1 MNLGT
6 DVAGVMLDMDGTVYH
21 GDRPVEGAARFV
33 GRLREAGIPHVF
45 ITNNSSHTRSFY
57 YQRLSS
63 MGFDILE
70 NEIITSATAAARY
83 LQEFRPGARVFILA
97 SPEVR
102 EEIVSYGVEVTDDRP
117 DTVLLTFDRTI
128 CYDRINRAYHLIASG
143 AELIATHPDDL
154 CPTEDFYDVDIGPFI
169 RLFESLTGKK
179 ATVIGKPNSL
189 MLEMAARVMN
199 ADPSATV
206 MIGDRLYTDIRMARD
221 AGIRS
226 VLVLTGET
234 SLEDL
239 SPSEVKPDYVVT
251 SVAEIEILPRR
262 RRSGCASDNCI

>member
-1 MNLGT
+1 MKLGT

-21 GDRPVEGAARFV
+21 GDQPVEGAAQFV
-33 GRLREAGIPHVF
+33 ARLRKAGIPYAF
-45 ITNNSSHTRSFY
+45 ITNNSSHTRGFY
-57 YQRLSS
+57 YRRLSS
-63 MGFDILE
+63 MGFDISE
-70 NEIITSATAAARY
+70 DEIITSATATARY
-83 LQEFRPGARVFILA
+83 LREFRPGARVFLLA
-97 SPEVR
+97 SPEVK
-102 EEIVSYGVEVTDDRP
+102 EEIVSYGVDVTDDRP

-179 ATVIGKPNSL
+179 ATIIGKPNRL
-189 MLEMAARVMN
+189 MLEMAAKVMN
-199 ADPSATV
+199 ADPSGTV

-234 SLEDL
+234 SEEDL
-239 SPSEVKPDYVVT
+239 VSSEIKPDYVVP
-251 SVAEIEILPRR
+251 SVAEIDIFP
-262 RRSGCASDNCI
+262 

>member
-1 MNLGT
+1 LKLGT

-21 GDRPVEGAARFV
+21 GDQPVEGASRFV
-33 GRLREAGIPHVF
+33 ARLREAGIPFAF
-45 ITNNSSHTRSFY
+45 ITNNSSHTRGFY
-57 YQRLSS
+57 YRRLSS
-63 MGFDILE
+63 MGFDISE
-70 NEIITSATAAARY
+70 DEIITSATATARY
-83 LQEFRPGARVFILA
+83 LRESRPGARIFLLA

-102 EEIVSYGVEVTDDRP
+102 EEIVSYGVDVTDERP

-143 AELIATHPDDL
+143 ADLIATHPDDL

-179 ATVIGKPNSL
+179 ATVIGKPNPL
-189 MLEMAARVMN
+189 MLEMAAKVMN
-199 ADPSATV
+199 ADPSKTI

-234 SLEDL
+234 SEDDL
-239 SPSEVKPDYVVT
+239 VSSEIKPDHVVP
-251 SVAEIEILPRR
+251 SVAEIDIFP
-262 RRSGCASDNCI
+262 